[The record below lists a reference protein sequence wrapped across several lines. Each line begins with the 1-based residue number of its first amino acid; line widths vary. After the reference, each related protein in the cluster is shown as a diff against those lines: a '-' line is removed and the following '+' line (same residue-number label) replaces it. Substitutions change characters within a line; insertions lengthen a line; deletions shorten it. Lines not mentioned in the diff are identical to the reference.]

1 MSMAVKAILNSGP
14 DFTSNQFC
22 VYFQIEG
29 KNFVEDLELFKFI
42 NDEFL
47 LNTRIQSIKIPSKK
61 ISTYT
66 QEIFSGKFENT
77 EQKIED
83 DGKSSFVIE
92 MDACLDFISVI
103 NFLVSGDY
111 FFERNAVNT
120 QSLKLDAAKLNI
132 LVYTGKALEAREHD
146 YEWEYKDNNNY
157 NGGFP
162 RKIQRNSFIDK
173 IRNTKEVTHQYFMFE
188 DVKFLGTGEGI
199 SFDSSANT
207 MQTKTINFIY
217 KNCGLIEEK
226 VKVE

>member
-132 LVYTGKALEAREHD
+132 LVYTGKALEARGHD
-146 YEWEYKDNNNY
+146 YKWEYKDNNNY
-157 NGGFP
+157 
-162 RKIQRNSFIDK
+162 
-173 IRNTKEVTHQYFMFE
+173 
-188 DVKFLGTGEGI
+188 
-199 SFDSSANT
+199 
-207 MQTKTINFIY
+207 
-217 KNCGLIEEK
+217 KNLE
-226 VKVE
+226 

>member
-1 MSMAVKAILNSGP
+1 MSSAVKAILNSGP

-22 VYFQIEG
+22 IYFQIEG
-29 KNFVEDLELFKFI
+29 KNFVQDLELFNFI

-61 ISTYT
+61 ISTFT
-66 QEIFSGKFENT
+66 QEVFSGKFENI

-92 MDACLDFISVI
+92 MDARLDFISVI

-132 LVYTGKALEAREHD
+132 LVYTGKALDIRGHD
-146 YEWEYKDNNNY
+146 YEWEYKAGNN
-157 NGGFP
+157 NGGF
-162 RKIQRNSFIDK
+162 QRNIERDSFINK
-173 IRNTKEVTHQYFMFE
+173 IRNIKEVTHQYFMFE